1 MKTYFVRSLVVSLL
15 VAGAAPMSTPTW
27 ANENAAVPLE
37 NSEVWPAIKK
47 NVFGDRDVIVDSKA
61 EVLEMYL
68 APRADDASSVPVIV
82 RAKNPQRDDDYIKQ
96 IWLIVDK
103 NPSPMAGVFR
113 YTRDSGLANL
123 ETRIRVEDFTHV
135 RAVAERS
142 DGKLYMAGKWIKASG
157 GCSAPAGGDSLA
169 AAGLGRI
176 KFKIDDAV
184 SFNEPN
190 KVQLMISHP
199 NISGLAMDQLS
210 RLYPN
215 PHYVSRIDVS
225 YEGVAVMSADVDF
238 SISMNPVFRFYFQ
251 PKGAGKLRA
260 LITDSKDLKFE
271 QTIAIEPGKVAGE
284 SIPANN

>member
-1 MKTYFVRSLVVSLL
+1 
-15 VAGAAPMSTPTW
+15 
-27 ANENAAVPLE
+27 
-37 NSEVWPAIKK
+37 
-47 NVFGDRDVIVDSKA
+47 VFGDREVILDDKS

-68 APRADDASSVPVIV
+68 ALRADDASSVPVIV
-82 RAKNPQRDDDYIKQ
+82 RAKNPQREDDYIKQ

-123 ETRIRVEDFTHV
+123 ETRIRVEDYTHV

-142 DGKLYMAGKWIKASG
+142 NGKLYMAGKWIKASG
-157 GCSAPAGGDSLA
+157 GCSAPAGGDDA
-169 AAGLGRI
+169 NTANLGKI

-184 SFNEPN
+184 RFDEPN

-215 PHYVSRIDVS
+215 PQFVNRVDVS
-225 YEGVAVMSADVDF
+225 YEGVTVMSADVDF

-260 LITDSKDLKFE
+260 LITDTHNLKFE
-271 QTIAIEPGKVAGE
+271 QAISIEPGKVAG
-284 SIPANN
+284 AAGATN

>member
-1 MKTYFVRSLVVSLL
+1 MILTRKLL
-15 VAGAAPMSTPTW
+15 LAIGLFASAAAL
-27 ANENAAVPLE
+27 ANENATVPLE
-37 NSEVWPAIKK
+37 KSEAWPAIKK
-47 NVFGDRDVIVDSKA
+47 NVFGDRDVIVDKKA

-68 APRADDASSVPVIV
+68 ALRADDASSVPIIV

-113 YTRDSGLANL
+113 YTQASGLANL

-135 RAVAERS
+135 RAIAERS

-157 GCSAPAGGDSLA
+157 GCSAPAGGDAMNTASM
-169 AAGLGRI
+169 GKI
-176 KFKIDDAV
+176 KFKMDDAV
-184 SFNEPN
+184 AFNEPN
-190 KVQLMISHP
+190 KAQVMISHP

-210 RLYPN
+210 RLYPS
-215 PHYVSRIDVS
+215 PHYVNRVDIS
-225 YEGVAVMSADVDF
+225 YEGVPVMSADIDF

-260 LITDSKDLKFE
+260 LVTDNKDLKFE
-271 QTIAIEPGKVAGE
+271 QAIAIEPGKVAGE
-284 SIPANN
+284 LTPAN